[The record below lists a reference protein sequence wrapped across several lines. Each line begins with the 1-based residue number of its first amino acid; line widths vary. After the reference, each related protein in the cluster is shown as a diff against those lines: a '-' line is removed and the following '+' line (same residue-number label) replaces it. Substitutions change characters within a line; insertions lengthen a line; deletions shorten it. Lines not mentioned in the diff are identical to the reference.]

1 MINFPANW
9 QCRNNKKV
17 DKKLSE
23 KTGYSP
29 FLIELLAKRNII
41 TEEEIVSFFN
51 PTLKNLHDS
60 LKLPGIRKGI
70 KRIKEAIN
78 KKENILIFGDYD
90 ADGVISASLMYKFLK
105 ELDLNVDVYI
115 PDRFNEGY
123 DLNLDFFKKISTQ
136 GKYNLVICVDCGTN
150 SVEVQKF
157 IQDNP
162 GPDVIVCDHHNH
174 SADSSVK
181 QGSYIII
188 NPMLKGSKY
197 PFKYLSGA
205 GVTFKFIIA
214 VLRQLEDSY
223 KKKFADSYLT
233 TLLDLVAISTIADL
247 MPLVDENRIMVKKGL
262 KMLKKTINPGLKKM
276 INMVLK
282 DSENINEYDI
292 GFIIAPRLNAA
303 GRIKNAESSF
313 DLLIKEGDILDEIV
327 NDLNLFNEQRQSI
340 QKDILNEIMENNDFD
355 KIIKKK
361 KIFID
366 KSTDWNEGVLGIVAS
381 DIVKRFNIPAI
392 LFRESEGKLKGSGRS
407 TGKFDLYG
415 NLISCSGLF
424 NSFGGH
430 KAACGISMDV
440 LNFDAFYRKMTEI
453 VDKNFKISDTEK
465 KNIYDLEL
473 NFNDINEKILRE
485 INMLKPFGA
494 GNPKPGFVTGNCEI
508 MDYCYLME
516 EKHVKLKLKQS
527 GIIID
532 AIIFGV
538 EEKMKEKIIKGS
550 KVNVLYKIEENIWR
564 DFKKMQLVV
573 SDLF

>member
-1 MINFPANW
+1 MINFPASW
-9 QCRNNKKV
+9 QCRNNKKANQ
-17 DKKLSE
+17 KLSE
-23 KTGYSP
+23 KIDYSSV
-29 FLIELLAKRNII
+29 LIELLAKRNII
-41 TEEEIVSFFN
+41 TEEEIVSFLN

-70 KRIKEAIN
+70 KRIKEVIN
-78 KKENILIFGDYD
+78 KKENVLIFGDYD

-105 ELDLNVDVYI
+105 KLDLNAEVYI

-123 DLNLDFFKKISTQ
+123 DLNLDFFKKISMQ
-136 GKYNLVICVDCGTN
+136 GKYDLIICVDCGTN

-157 IQDNP
+157 IQNNP

-174 SADSSVK
+174 STDFDVK

-188 NPMLKGSKY
+188 NPMLKGSRY

-214 VLRQLEDSY
+214 VLRELEDSH
-223 KKKFADSYLT
+223 KKKFADNYLT

-247 MPLVDENRIMVKKGL
+247 MPLIDENRIMVKKGL
-262 KMLKKTINPGLKKM
+262 KMLQKTINPGLKKM
-276 INMVLK
+276 INMVVK
-282 DSENINEYDI
+282 NKENINEHDI

-327 NDLNLFNEQRQSI
+327 SDLNLFNTQRQSI
-340 QKDILNEIMENNDFD
+340 QKDILSEIMENNDFN
-355 KIIKKK
+355 KIITKK

-366 KSTDWNEGVLGIVAS
+366 KSKDWNEGVLGIVAS

-407 TGKFDLYG
+407 TDKFDLYG
-415 NLISCSGLF
+415 NLISCSNLF

-430 KAACGISMDV
+430 RAACGISMDV
-440 LNFDAFYRKMTEI
+440 LNFDAFYQKMVEI

-473 NFNDINEKILRE
+473 DFKDISKKILRE
-485 INMLKPFGA
+485 INMLRPFGA
-494 GNPKPGFVTGNCEI
+494 GNPKPGFVTGNCVI
-508 MDYCYLME
+508 MDFCYLME
-516 EKHVKLKLKQS
+516 EKHVKLKLRQS
-527 GIIID
+527 GVIID

-538 EEKMKEKIIKGS
+538 EEKMKEKIIKGN
-550 KVNVLYKIEENIWR
+550 KVNILYKIEENIWG
-564 DFKKMQLVV
+564 DFKKVQLVI